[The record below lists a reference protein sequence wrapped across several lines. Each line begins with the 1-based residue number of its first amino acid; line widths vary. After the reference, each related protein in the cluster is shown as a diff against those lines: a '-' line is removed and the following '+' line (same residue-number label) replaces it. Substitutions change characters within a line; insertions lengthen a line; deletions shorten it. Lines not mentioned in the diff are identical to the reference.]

1 MKIKLIIL
9 PKDNYNIEIK
19 DTCYKNSYNY
29 TIIFPSIDKYLEF
42 IKNKRIYTKNFI
54 DYDNKS
60 IKFLEKHILEFS
72 NLINN
77 TKPIFIVLNINDI
90 PNTSNVILDITN
102 LSWNDKLVII
112 NKANEETEFIDSYTC
127 NEVLSLK
134 EIKDIYYIINELVKN
149 LRNLSP
155 LEQIYSIYSYL
166 KNRPYL
172 KEKEN
177 EDPTISRSL
186 NHVLYNKPIVCLGFV
201 NFFTALCNALGINT
215 KQIFWKGNNNHVSN
229 MCFINDTK
237 YNITGIL
244 ATDVTWDA
252 LVKNTLKHFLNPL
265 IIEETEKKIRGFEVS
280 SRYNTYYKLI
290 EKYKEYLQLSDNDA
304 IIKSREELIEYI
316 NEIYRLLN
324 IDKKVEYLCD
334 LFAEINHIMD
344 LTKVDI
350 NPIILYDIIKNIEH
364 IDNETCLSLLETSY
378 HYTSLKNK
386 DKALIRGFLN
396 GSNSRNR

>member
-1 MKIKLIIL
+1 MKIKLIIF

-19 DTCYKNSYNY
+19 GTCYKNSYNY

-54 DYDNKS
+54 DCDNKS
-60 IKFLEKHILEFS
+60 IKYLEKHILEFS

-172 KEKEN
+172 KENEN

-215 KQIFWKGNNNHVSN
+215 EQIFWKGNNNHVSN

-244 ATDVTWDA
+244 TTDVTWDA

-334 LFAEINHIMD
+334 LFAEINYIID
-344 LTKVDI
+344 LTKVTI
-350 NPIILYDIIKNIEH
+350 SPIILQSIILNTEDL
-364 IDNETCLSLLETSY
+364 DNETCLSLLETSY
-378 HYTSLKNK
+378 HYISLNNT
-386 DKALIRGFLN
+386 DKLIVRGFLN